1 MVDWNRFDAAEYDLE
16 FNAEKLAAHGVNVHE
31 AAELLWNGF
40 IVRRNK
46 HFKDRVQIIG
56 RSDSGRAIKLI
67 VLIKGKTLRVIT
79 GWPL

>member
-16 FNAEKLAAHGVNVHE
+16 FNAEKLAAHGVSVHE

-40 IVRRNK
+40 VVRRNK
-46 HFKDRVQIIG
+46 RFKDRVQIIG

-67 VLIKGKTLRVIT
+67 MLVKSKTLRVIT

>member
-1 MVDWNRFDAAEYDLE
+1 MVDWNRFDAAEYGLE
-16 FNAEKLAAHGVNVHE
+16 FNAEKLAAHGVGVHE

-46 HFKDRVQIIG
+46 RFKDRVQIIG

-67 VLIKGKTLRVIT
+67 VLIEGKTLRVIT